1 MENRKL
7 TIDDIA
13 RDLGISKTTV
23 SRAISGKGRIGRE
36 TTARVL
42 AYIEEKNYK
51 PSALA
56 KGLAQ
61 SRTFNV
67 AFAMPGESK
76 FVDLPFFQKC
86 MWGITT
92 AAAEKDYDVMLC
104 VVGENDITGLKRLAE
119 NHKVDGVIL
128 GRTYENALAERY
140 LKDEGV
146 PFLTIGTSALP
157 GTVQIDNDHV
167 EACRKLTARLIKSG
181 YNKIGVIGGR
191 TEHIVNRC
199 RLEGFGK
206 AHKDC
211 GILPDESLVIT
222 GSSEPAKVIAALDKL
237 LKKHP
242 DCIVCTDDSVCTTV
256 LNRLAALGVSIPQD
270 IGVASFYNSTTLDN
284 HRPSVTSLEFD
295 AVEAGTIAFEVLM
308 DRIDGKDVKE
318 RTLLGYNIMERES
331 TLKNTKKA

>member
-1 MENRKL
+1 MENRKI

-51 PSALA
+51 PSAIA

-61 SRTFNV
+61 SRTFNI

-92 AAAEKDYDVMLC
+92 AAAGKDYDVMLC
-104 VVGENDITGLKRLAE
+104 IVGENDITGLKRLTG

-128 GRTYENALAERY
+128 GRTYENAAAEKY
-140 LKDEGV
+140 LRNEGV

-167 EACRKLTARLIKSG
+167 EACRKLTARLIKTG
-181 YNKIGVIGGR
+181 FNKIAVIGGR
-191 TEHIVNRC
+191 TEHIVNKS
-199 RLEGFGK
+199 RLEGFRL
-206 AHKDC
+206 AMADC
-211 GILPDESLVIT
+211 GKEPDERLIIT
-222 GSSEPAKVIAALDKL
+222 GSSEPAKVTAALDKL

-256 LNRLAALGVSIPQD
+256 LNRLSVLGIAIPED

-284 HRPSVTSLEFD
+284 NRPSVTSLEFD
-295 AVEAGTIAFEVLM
+295 ASEAGNLACSALLDMIG
-308 DRIDGKDVKE
+308 GKNVGE
-318 RTLLGYNIMERES
+318 RTLLGYNIIERES
-331 TLKNTKKA
+331 TLKK

>member
-36 TTARVL
+36 TTAKVL
-42 AYIEEKNYK
+42 AYIEEKKYK

-61 SRTFNV
+61 SRNFNV
-67 AFAMPGESK
+67 AYAMPGESK

-86 MWGITT
+86 MWGITS
-92 AAAEKDYDVMLC
+92 AAAKKDYDVMLC

-128 GRTYENALAERY
+128 GRTYENAMAEKY
-140 LKDEGV
+140 LTEEGV

-157 GTVQIDNDHV
+157 GAVQIDNDHV

-181 YNKIGVIGGR
+181 YNKIAVIGGR

-199 RLEGFGK
+199 RLEGFRK
-206 AHKDC
+206 AHEDC
-211 GILPDESLVIT
+211 GITPDESLILT
-222 GSSEPAKVIAALDKL
+222 GSSEPAKVSAALDRL

-256 LNRLAALGVSIPQD
+256 LNRLAALGVSIPED

-295 AVEAGTIAFEVLM
+295 ASEAGMLAFDVLLG
-308 DRIDGKDVKE
+308 RIDGSPVKE
-318 RTLLGYNIMERES
+318 LTLLGYNIMERES
-331 TLKNTKKA
+331 TRRTAK

>member
-1 MENRKL
+1 M
-7 TIDDIA
+7 
-13 RDLGISKTTV
+13 
-23 SRAISGKGRIGRE
+23 
-36 TTARVL
+36 
-42 AYIEEKNYK
+42 
-51 PSALA
+51 
-56 KGLAQ
+56 
-61 SRTFNV
+61 
-67 AFAMPGESK
+67 
-76 FVDLPFFQKC
+76 
-86 MWGITT
+86 
-92 AAAEKDYDVMLC
+92 
-104 VVGENDITGLKRLAE
+104 
-119 NHKVDGVIL
+119 
-128 GRTYENALAERY
+128 
-140 LKDEGV
+140 
-146 PFLTIGTSALP
+146 
-157 GTVQIDNDHV
+157 
-167 EACRKLTARLIKSG
+167 
-181 YNKIGVIGGR
+181 IGGR

-331 TLKNTKKA
+331 TRRTAK